1 VKHAI
6 KKMKKKQIN
15 FLEKP
20 PFLKKKPMDPLR
32 PLRPIEPRVGIG
44 RLGE

>member
-1 VKHAI
+1 LKHAI

-20 PFLKKKPMDPLR
+20 PFLKKKPMDPL
-32 PLRPIEPRVGIG
+32 PLLPIKPRVRIG